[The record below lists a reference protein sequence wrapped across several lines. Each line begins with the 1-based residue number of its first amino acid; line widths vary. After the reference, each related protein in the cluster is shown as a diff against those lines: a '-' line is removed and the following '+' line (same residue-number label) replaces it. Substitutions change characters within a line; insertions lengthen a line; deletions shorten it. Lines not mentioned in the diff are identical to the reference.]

1 HFNTTRRRQPLASR
15 GDLVNLSPL
24 RTPPSTANSI
34 IDDVQ
39 DEPTPSPSSES
50 VNPSNDANSIVDENS
65 SHDCY
70 FQRVFGFKT
79 HNKEDEEGWKD
90 FRVFSLIYTSNL
102 PDQLCLFMK
111 KHKID
116 YNKSS
121 PMSKTQM
128 PKTVLQMT

>member
-1 HFNTTRRRQPLASR
+1 M
-15 GDLVNLSPL
+15 VNLSPP

-34 IDDVQ
+34 IDTVQ
-39 DEPTPSPSSES
+39 DEPTPSPSSEY
-50 VNPSNDANSIVDENS
+50 VNPSNDANSIVDENA

-102 PDQLCLFMK
+102 QDQLRLFMK

-121 PMSKTQM
+121 SEQDTNAKNCVANDVPTSIQ
-128 PKTVLQMT
+128 VIL